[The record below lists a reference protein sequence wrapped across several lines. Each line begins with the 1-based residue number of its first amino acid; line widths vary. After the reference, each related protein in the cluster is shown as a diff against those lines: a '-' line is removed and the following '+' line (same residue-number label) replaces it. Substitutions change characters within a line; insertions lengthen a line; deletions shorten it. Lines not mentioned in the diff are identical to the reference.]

1 MAELRHA
8 KWFQARATGLQ
19 SCVMVLRILR
29 DLCRRSPAWL
39 ALPQWSMELFVEKVI
54 SSAGFP
60 ISPGDCLR
68 RIMEAFASGFLI
80 NGPGLLDPCEKE
92 PMNALQSLTM
102 IDCERIT
109 CSAQQFLRYIAFR
122 QIHKVLGMEQL
133 PSLKFPSRPWR
144 VNRKRRR
151 QSGKVTS
158 VVTNSSNAN
167 VDLDDSVTSEKIPKR
182 SATETST

>member
-1 MAELRHA
+1 
-8 KWFQARATGLQ
+8 
-19 SCVMVLRILR
+19 MVLRILR
-29 DLCRRSPAWL
+29 DLCRRSPVWL

-80 NGPGLLDPCEKE
+80 SGPGLIDPCEKE
-92 PMNALQSLTM
+92 PVNALQSLTM
-102 IDCERIT
+102 HDREKIT
-109 CSAQQFLRYIAFR
+109 YSAQQFLRYIAFR

-133 PSLKFPSRPWR
+133 PSLKYPSRPWR
-144 VNRKRRR
+144 INRKRRR
-151 QSGKVTS
+151 QSAK
-158 VVTNSSNAN
+158 TNSNVVNNSNSNSNNNNNTDADDN
-167 VDLDDSVTSEKIPKR
+167 VRSEKIPKR